1 MRYYIGDGLL
11 NSTINNLPFEMHI
24 PGYNWCGPGTNTEKR
39 LARNDPGVNGLDEA
53 CKEHDITYT
62 TETDL
67 SKRHK
72 ADEILARR
80 AMVRYQ
86 SKDAS
91 WKEKIASLAVAGAM
105 KTKVKLGMGMKAKDT
120 NSDLTVKPI
129 LNGCV
134 KKLQKV
140 KETLDQLQES
150 LQQALSVHVS
160 INKQTTDTHLPTSK
174 KVQKGNKSPWYKK
187 KNVKAH
193 LPDKKRV
200 IQKSIKIP
208 RDRKIKKNNVKEIK
222 TENIQERC
230 DDEKNM
236 IDESE
241 MDIADDYPINRIQR
255 KRKMDHSHDVRFK
268 KTRVEKERRTEK
280 TNLSRNRKRKSDNI
294 SSNTNIE
301 ILDESKPISIK
312 AKRKLLHIKESDF
325 ENKKKKKLDVN
336 EPIILPVR
344 YGRKRK
350 ISSND
355 NENVKADDSNIPEKV
370 IKL

>member
-1 MRYYIGDGLL
+1 MA
-11 NSTINNLPFEMHI
+11 T
-24 PGYNWCGPGTNTEKR
+24 R
-39 LARNDPGVNGLDEA
+39 LALLPLSQRNDPGVNGLDEA

-80 AMVRYQ
+80 AMARFQ

-91 WKEKIASLAVAGAM
+91 WKEKVIALGVAGAM
-105 KTKVKLGMGMKAKDT
+105 KAKVKLGMGMKAKDT
-120 NSDLTVKPI
+120 NSGLKVKPI

-134 KKLQKV
+134 KKLQKAR
-140 KETLDQLQES
+140 ETLNQLQES
-150 LQQALSVHVS
+150 LQALSVHVS
-160 INKQTTDTHLPTSK
+160 INKQTTNAHLPSK
-174 KVQKGNKSPWYKK
+174 EAQKGNKSPQDIK
-187 KNVKAH
+187 KNANAH
-193 LPDKKRV
+193 LSNKKRV

-208 RDRKIKKNNVKEIK
+208 RDRKIKKKNAKERK
-222 TENIQERC
+222 TKNIQERC
-230 DDEKNM
+230 DDEKNLT
-236 IDESE
+236 DELE

-255 KRKMDHSHDVRFK
+255 KRKMDHNHVVRSK
-268 KTRVEKERRTEK
+268 KTRVEKEFPTEK

-301 ILDESKPISIK
+301 ILDESKPIPIK
-312 AKRKLLHIKESDF
+312 AKRKLLNIKESDF
-325 ENKKKKKLDVN
+325 ESKKKKKLDVN

-355 NENVKADDSNIPEKV
+355 NENVKADDFNIPEK
-370 IKL
+370 